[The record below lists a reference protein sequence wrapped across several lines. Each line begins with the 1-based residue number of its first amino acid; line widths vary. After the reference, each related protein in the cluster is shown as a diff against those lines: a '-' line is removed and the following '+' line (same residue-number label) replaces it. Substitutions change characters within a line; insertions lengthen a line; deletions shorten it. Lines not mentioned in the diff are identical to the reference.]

1 MKSCFALSL
10 LSLLPFTAAAA
21 AAAAEPALIPVEH
34 FTEEPTYSQPR
45 LSPDGKH
52 VAINVRIQRNGRMIP
67 TLTVYTVPELK
78 HVSTIALPAFEIP
91 VDFLWLTNKRLAVKK
106 GLEVGIR
113 VAPQATGEVVAVN
126 LDGTQQQYLFG
137 YKGFKQSA
145 RGDRYGDDY
154 GYADIKHIPEPR
166 DGHVILGTHYW
177 DNKHSLLYD
186 VDSFTS
192 ARKLLADIPAENLSF
207 LMQND
212 GKPRFAAGISEENK
226 PILYRRDDSGGEW
239 RSINFEAPGARY
251 HPFSFTPD
259 DKSVYVS
266 HSQDGAP
273 YSILREDMAT
283 GARTLVASDPLG
295 DITTLEETARPSV
308 LFAYS
313 SSVGIPRARYLD
325 DKHPDA
331 RLHKS
336 LSATFPSAYVN
347 FINFTDDGQRL
358 LFSVSSDRDPGSYY
372 LYDKKTGSADVLF
385 ANMEKID
392 PRQMAERRPFVF
404 TARDGLKVTGYLT
417 VPSGADKAKVPL
429 VVLPHGGPIGIHDT
443 WFFDTDAQFLASRGY
458 AVLQVNF
465 RGSGGRGTG
474 FEEAGYKQWGLK
486 MMDDL
491 IDGVK
496 WANNLPEIDASR
508 VCAFGASFGGYA
520 AMMLP
525 ARAPSMFKCAVGYS
539 GRYYLPSKYTQDSIV
554 GDKQGKKYLVKTM
567 GDDPALLHQQSPVML
582 ADYIKV
588 PVMLVHGGND
598 KVTELH
604 QAEMMRN
611 ALIKAG
617 RPPEWILE
625 KDEGHGF
632 YDAKRQQAFYERLE
646 AFLAKHLAK

>member
-1 MKSCFALSL
+1 M
-10 LSLLPFTAAAA
+10 
-21 AAAAEPALIPVEH
+21 
-34 FTEEPTYSQPR
+34 
-45 LSPDGKH
+45 
-52 VAINVRIQRNGRMIP
+52 
-67 TLTVYTVPELK
+67 
-78 HVSTIALPAFEIP
+78 
-91 VDFLWLTNKRLAVKK
+91 
-106 GLEVGIR
+106 
-113 VAPQATGEVVAVN
+113 
-126 LDGTQQQYLFG
+126 
-137 YKGFKQSA
+137 
-145 RGDRYGDDY
+145 
-154 GYADIKHIPEPR
+154 
-166 DGHVILGTHYW
+166 
-177 DNKHSLLYD
+177 
-186 VDSFTS
+186 
-192 ARKLLADIPAENLSF
+192 
-207 LMQND
+207 
-212 GKPRFAAGISEENK
+212 
-226 PILYRRDDSGGEW
+226 
-239 RSINFEAPGARY
+239 
-251 HPFSFTPD
+251 
-259 DKSVYVS
+259 
-266 HSQDGAP
+266 
-273 YSILREDMAT
+273 
-283 GARTLVASDPLG
+283 
-295 DITTLEETARPSV
+295 
-308 LFAYS
+308 
-313 SSVGIPRARYLD
+313 
-325 DKHPDA
+325 
-331 RLHKS
+331 
-336 LSATFPSAYVN
+336 
-347 FINFTDDGQRL
+347 
-358 LFSVSSDRDPGSYY
+358 SSDRDPGSYY